1 MIINAKLKCD
11 KDHIPYRV
19 FINDELITERFYSIS
34 SLDTVSNDLQVS
46 LKDSE
51 NYNIKIENLSDT
63 EVHLVDYTIVKEEV
77 QNEDT

>member
-63 EVHLVDYTIVKEEV
+63 EVHLVDYTIVA
-77 QNEDT
+77 

>member
-63 EVHLVDYTIVKEEV
+63 EVHLVDYTIVAEEV